1 MKIQISSNRSFGI
14 LFFIVFLLIAFW
26 PILNEEKIRIW
37 SIILAI
43 IFIILGLKN
52 SKLLTPLNILWFKFG
67 ILLGKIVSPLI
78 MSIIFFFVVTP
89 IGLLMRILN
98 KDLLN
103 LKFNNKDSYWIKKND
118 YKSKM
123 KDQF

>member
-1 MKIQISSNRSFGI
+1 
-14 LFFIVFLLIAFW
+14 
-26 PILNEEKIRIW
+26 
-37 SIILAI
+37 
-43 IFIILGLKN
+43 
-52 SKLLTPLNILWFKFG
+52 
-67 ILLGKIVSPLI
+67 

-89 IGLLMRILN
+89 IGVLMRILN